1 MSIAIGIYDLFAY
14 TIPGFLYI
22 YVLYVFLLQFDE
34 FKTEQFIPTTIP
46 EGYGLLL
53 FTLIL
58 VSAHLLGHLLD
69 NPAHWFTYRFSQT
82 PYEFSEKALERS
94 KKLYADLDI
103 HFQPKDRGILF
114 SMLRQRNLE
123 HAHTIDSYEANSIML
138 RNVSLGL
145 FLLAGLKVYSLFE
158 IFSLPTLIL
167 AMGLL
172 ALSYVARKRS
182 HMFHSWF
189 WTDIFESSLRYGN
202 TLKEVVTYEQPDR
215 RISADTRTKKQ
226 QGKTLSKN
234 D

>member
-22 YVLYVFLLQFDE
+22 YVLYVFLSQLDG
-34 FKTEQFIPTTIP
+34 FKTAQFLPTTIP
-46 EGYGLLL
+46 DGYGLL
-53 FTLIL
+53 FFSAFL
-58 VSAHLLGHLLD
+58 VLAHLLGHLLD
-69 NPAHWFTYRFSQT
+69 NPAHWFVYRFSQT

-94 KKLYADLDI
+94 KRLYSDLDI
-103 HFQPKDRGILF
+103 HFHPKDRGILF

-145 FLLAGLKVYSLFE
+145 FFLAVLKLYSLFDE
-158 IFSLPTLIL
+158 FSATTVII
-167 AMGLL
+167 AIGLFV
-172 ALSYVARKRS
+172 LSYLARKRS

-202 TLKEVVTYEQPDR
+202 TLKDVVTYDQENK
-215 RISADTRTKKQ
+215 RTSSGTQTKMQ
-226 QGKTLSKN
+226 QNK
-234 D
+234 